1 MVQKMAGSDG
11 FPLNLSGS
19 SSTATKGNVQ
29 AETAATPTTPVAPAN
44 STYPKARAASLATVP
59 VAESSMSGNS
69 GNVGTSTTAAGGGGG
84 GLSSAVERKLTTS
97 QPLHGQQVNSPPLQ
111 HQRSLPLGLKNEINQ
126 FKLEGFAQKYFS
138 THKKGIFRKKV
149 PVEKM
154 LAFSKVI
161 YNRVV

>member
-69 GNVGTSTTAAGGGGG
+69 GNVGTSTAAAAGG
-84 GLSSAVERKLTTS
+84 LSPVVERKLTTS